1 MRTTIWVWRQTRPL
15 RNGRAH
21 SYLPRRGQ
29 SLGLFF
35 SKGVRSEPQKAAS
48 ERANHKEP
56 EPLTL
61 ISDLSGIADSE
72 MFGYAGL
79 RIYMCPDERPGA
91 SGAKPT
97 RLGLRSGISPE
108 RLAIFPNGKIGKPG
122 VAAIIRGSG
131 FVADVL
137 VEGSQRSTSISG

>member
-1 MRTTIWVWRQTRPL
+1 MRTTIWVWRQTRPP

-35 SKGVRSEPQKAAS
+35 SKGVRSEPQNAAS
-48 ERANHKEP
+48 ESANHKEP

-108 RLAIFPNGKIGKPG
+108 RWEEFGSVGSSPTPSRLFVCSIYRRPLNCLAL
-122 VAAIIRGSG
+122 R
-131 FVADVL
+131 
-137 VEGSQRSTSISG
+137 